1 MKSSVVI
8 RRNGGFYYAF
18 DNDALVISYLTGYK
32 VSSGRCGFPL
42 NSLNK
47 VTNLLEESKVNHVV
61 KENMKEVESKNYKK
75 NNKYNKVLDKGKKK
89 YDIDYRIN
97 KLQEN
102 LHNLSYD
109 KLCKLLDIIE
119 DYIDA

>member
-47 VTNLLEESKVNHVV
+47 VTNLLEESKVNYVV

-75 NNKYNKVLDKGKKK
+75 NNKYSKVLDKGKKK

-97 KLQEN
+97 KLQEKLN
-102 LHNLSYD
+102 NLSYD
-109 KLCKLLDIIE
+109 KLEELLDIIE
-119 DYIDA
+119 DYIDE

>member
-8 RRNGGFYYAF
+8 RRNGGFYYAL

-32 VSSGRCGFPL
+32 VSSRRCGFPL

-47 VTNLLEESKVNHVV
+47 VTNLLEESKVNYVV

-75 NNKYNKVLDKGKKK
+75 NNKYSKVLDKGKKK

-97 KLQEN
+97 KL
-102 LHNLSYD
+102 
-109 KLCKLLDIIE
+109 LDIIE
-119 DYIDA
+119 DYIDE

>member
-47 VTNLLEESKVNHVV
+47 VTNLLEESKVNYIV
-61 KENMKEVESKNYKK
+61 KENMKEIESKNYKK

-89 YDIDYRIN
+89 YNIDYKIN
-97 KLQEN
+97 SIIEKLN
-102 LHNLSYD
+102 NLSYD
-109 KLCKLLDIIE
+109 KLEELLEIIE
-119 DYIDA
+119 EYTNE

>member
-47 VTNLLEESKVNHVV
+47 VTNLLEESKVNYVV

-119 DYIDA
+119 DYIDE

>member
-47 VTNLLEESKVNHVV
+47 VTNLLEESKVNYVV

-75 NNKYNKVLDKGKKK
+75 NNKYSKVLDKGKKK

-119 DYIDA
+119 DYIDE

>member
-32 VSSGRCGFPL
+32 VSGDRCGFPL
-42 NSLNK
+42 NSLSK
-47 VTNLLEESKVNHVV
+47 VTNLLEESKVNYIV

-75 NNKYNKVLDKGKKK
+75 NNKYSKVLDKGKKK
-89 YDIDYRIN
+89 YNIDYKIN
-97 KLQEN
+97 SIIEKLN
-102 LHNLSYD
+102 NLSYD
-109 KLCKLLDIIE
+109 KLEELLEIIE
-119 DYIDA
+119 EYTNE

>member
-18 DNDALVISYLTGYK
+18 DNDALVISYLTGYI
-32 VSSGRCGFPL
+32 VSGDRCGFPL
-42 NSLNK
+42 NSLSK
-47 VTNLLEESKVNHVV
+47 VTNLLEESKVNYIV

-75 NNKYNKVLDKGKKK
+75 NNKYSKVLDKGKKK

-97 KLQEN
+97 KLQEKLN
-102 LHNLSYD
+102 NLSYD
-109 KLCKLLDIIE
+109 KLEELLDIIE
-119 DYIDA
+119 DYIDE